1 MSGSTWGDMI
11 AHARAEEK
19 LFRQRATAQ
28 RKLWLELRRKRDWLG
43 ALQAKDREQ
52 EYRRSAELRRAFIN
66 EHKAKAS

>member
-1 MSGSTWGDMI
+1 MSGTTWSDMV
-11 AHARAEEK
+11 AHAKAEEK

-52 EYRRSAELRRAFIN
+52 EYRRSADQRRGFAA
-66 EHKAKAS
+66 EHKDKR